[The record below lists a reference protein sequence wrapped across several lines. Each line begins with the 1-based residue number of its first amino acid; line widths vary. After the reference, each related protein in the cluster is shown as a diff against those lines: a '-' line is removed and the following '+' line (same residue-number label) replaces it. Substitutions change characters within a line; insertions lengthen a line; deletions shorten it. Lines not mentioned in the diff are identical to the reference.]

1 MAWDNCIFREEYT
14 MEIKGINSVINTYKS
29 QRNSAPK
36 KASAAAAE
44 KRTDKAVF
52 GFDTVLSAEKNRI
65 AQAVQADATPA
76 ELAEARQTAEE
87 GISAAEL
94 ASYILMG

>member
-1 MAWDNCIFREEYT
+1 

-29 QRNSAPK
+29 QRTAAPK
-36 KASAAAAE
+36 KTSAAE
-44 KRTDKAVF
+44 PVKKTDRAVF
-52 GFDTVLSAEKNRI
+52 GFETVLAAERSRI

-76 ELAEARQTAEE
+76 ELDAAKQTAEE
-87 GISAAEL
+87 GISAQEL

>member
-1 MAWDNCIFREEYT
+1 

-29 QRNSAPK
+29 QRTSAPK
-36 KASAAAAE
+36 KASSAAAE

>member
-1 MAWDNCIFREEYT
+1 MFWDNCIFREEYT

-29 QRNSAPK
+29 QRTSAPK
-36 KASAAAAE
+36 KSSAASE
-44 KRTDKAVF
+44 VKRTDKAVF
-52 GFDTVLSAEKNRI
+52 GFETVLAAEKSRI

-76 ELAEARQTAEE
+76 ELADARQTAEE